1 LLKIVYNP
9 MNYKFILA
17 AFFALLINITVRAQD
32 GSISNDENQIK
43 SLKNKITLLQ
53 KNLTRNSE
61 VIRNQEIK
69 TSKLQETISENQ
81 VIYTNKI
88 ADLESKTT
96 ALLSEYSNKINNQ
109 EKEIAALNERLNT
122 KNFDVYLYIALALV
136 VAIVLF
142 VVFMKKAIANAITQ
156 QGNNWSDFLSY
167 IVKR

>member
-1 LLKIVYNP
+1 

>member
-1 LLKIVYNP
+1 
-9 MNYKFILA
+9 MNYKFILT
-17 AFFALLINITVRAQD
+17 AFFALLIIITVRAQD
-32 GSISNDENQIK
+32 GSINNDENQIK

>member
-1 LLKIVYNP
+1 
-9 MNYKFILA
+9 MNYKFILT
-17 AFFALLINITVRAQD
+17 AFFALLINITVSAQD
-32 GSISNDENQIK
+32 GLISNDENQIK

>member
-1 LLKIVYNP
+1 
-9 MNYKFILA
+9 MNYKFILT
-17 AFFALLINITVRAQD
+17 AFFALLIIITVRAQD

>member
-1 LLKIVYNP
+1 

-17 AFFALLINITVRAQD
+17 AFFAILINITVSAQD

-43 SLKNKITLLQ
+43 SLKNKINLLQ
-53 KNLTRNSE
+53 KNLARNSE
-61 VIRNQEIK
+61 VIKNQEIK

-81 VIYTNKI
+81 VNYTSKI

>member
-1 LLKIVYNP
+1 
-9 MNYKFILA
+9 MNYKFILT
-17 AFFALLINITVRAQD
+17 AFFALLINITVSAQD
-32 GSISNDENQIK
+32 GLISNDENQIK

-53 KNLTRNSE
+53 KKLTRNSE